1 MFLCKH
7 PTYYSHLKNRSQLNI
22 FWWFHWW
29 LNQIWIGIFFRPKYP
44 LNNSRNNMIIHL
56 KPMQWKTSSECVKR
70 NKQNL
75 FYLTNNLA
83 FKISPICLSLL
94 VLNMLNIFWIEI
106 VIWTLK
112 AKQLVWVGWIFLKR
126 FLFWSCYPHNT
137 IWHTTLQRYT
147 KARKTKL
154 MELAK
159 SKKHLHTFVID

>member
-1 MFLCKH
+1 M
-7 PTYYSHLKNRSQLNI
+7 KNQ
-22 FWWFHWW
+22 FT
-29 LNQIWIGIFFRPKYP
+29 
-44 LNNSRNNMIIHL
+44 M
-56 KPMQWKTSSECVKR
+56 CVKR

-83 FKISPICLSLL
+83 FKISLICLSLL

-154 MELAK
+154 MELDK
-159 SKKHLHTFVID
+159 SKKNLHTCNRSIGLCKRISVEAFNCFPVFQTSVWFEIKWTSEDDVVLFL